1 MSTNA
6 SFGVP
11 LFEFVGERDTLRRW
25 AQPKGEEG
33 LRKYWAECNQ
43 FSIDGK
49 PTSIFGNDTS
59 MDRSMGRDHGIV

>member
-1 MSTNA
+1 
-6 SFGVP
+6 
-11 LFEFVGERDTLRRW
+11 
-25 AQPKGEEG
+25 